1 MKQRVRD
8 LLHAVP
14 FKPFVIRAAD
24 GREYRVDHPDF
35 VAAGSD
41 TPNIHIENERGNFTF
56 LSALLITSVGP
67 ERNAKPTRRPRR

>member
-14 FKPFVIRAAD
+14 FIPFSIHTPD
-24 GREYRVDHPDF
+24 GKEYRVNHPDF

-41 TPNIHIENERGNFTF
+41 TTNIYIEEPDGTFHF
-56 LSALLITSVGP
+56 LSALLITSVGTVKESQP
-67 ERNAKPTRRPRR
+67 N